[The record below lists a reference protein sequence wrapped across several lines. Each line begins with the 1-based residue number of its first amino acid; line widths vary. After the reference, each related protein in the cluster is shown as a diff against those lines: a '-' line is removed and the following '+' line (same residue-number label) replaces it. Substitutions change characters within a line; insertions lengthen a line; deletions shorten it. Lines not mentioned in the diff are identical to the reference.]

1 MSAARLRA
9 LFLVTQIVFF
19 ALDVDA
25 QSDSVA
31 LIDNQTLDEV
41 TVTTR
46 RDGTVKSRGL
56 MNAAKINGAELVRA
70 ACCNLG
76 ESFTTNPSVDVSYS
90 DAATGAKQIKLL
102 GLSGSY
108 VQMLGE
114 NIPDYRGTASPY
126 ALGYIAG
133 TWMES
138 IQVSKGSA
146 SVKNGYESIT
156 GQINVE
162 FKKPDAE
169 RQLNFNVYGNIMS
182 KLDVNADGNISL
194 GNGLSTNL
202 LAHFENTF
210 DESIIDHDDNGDGF
224 LDEPKVKQLNLRNAW
239 VYRNDKYM
247 LRASLTALWEDR
259 HGGQTNHGMTAA
271 HDTGK
276 YSIDMLTARYGVTAK
291 NAFFINT
298 EHNTSIALILSAD
311 MHRLDAGFGLKDYSV
326 NQKNLYAS
334 LIFET
339 DFTERHNLSAGL
351 SFNHDYYGQGL
362 SLPSLN
368 DDGEWT
374 GPVSDAGVANE
385 RENTPGAYVQYTFN
399 WNDKLVVMGGLRADH
414 SSMYGSFVTPRAH
427 IKYAPN
433 DILSLRASVGKGY
446 RTVHGLAENNYLLS
460 SGRQLV
466 VGDLPQEEAWN
477 YGLSAS
483 LYIPLFGKTLNL
495 NAEYY
500 YTDFKSQVLVDYDT
514 DCNYIYITGLD
525 GKSYSHTWQIDA
537 SYPVFE
543 GFTLTAAYRR
553 TNVKATYN
561 GRLMEKPLTNK
572 YKGLITASYKTPLGL
587 WQFDATLQLNGG
599 GRMPTP
605 YTTAD
610 GSASWAER
618 YGAYEQ
624 LSAQVTRWFRRF
636 SVYVGGENLTGVRQK
651 NPIINASDPWSTTFE
666 PTLVWGPVQGAM
678 AYAGIR
684 VKI

>member
-1 MSAARLRA
+1 MRLTT
-9 LFLVTQIVFF
+9 LFLTLQVMSF
-19 ALDVDA
+19 ALRCEA
-25 QSDSVA
+25 QTDSVP
-31 LIDNQTLDEV
+31 LIEDRTIDEV
-41 TVTTR
+41 IVTTR

-56 MNAAKINGAELVRA
+56 MNAAKINSAELVRA

-76 ESFTTNPSVDVSYS
+76 ESFTTNPSVDVSYA

-114 NIPDYRGTASPY
+114 NIPGYRGTASPY

-169 RQLNFNVYGNIMS
+169 QQFNANVYGNIMS
-182 KLDVNADGNISL
+182 KLEINADGNISL

-210 DESIIDHDDNGDGF
+210 DESIIDHDNNGDGF
-224 LDEPKVKQLNLRNAW
+224 LDEPRVKQLNLRNAW

-247 LRASLTALWEDR
+247 LRAAVTALWEDR
-259 HGGQTNHGMTAA
+259 HGGQTNHGSAMT
-271 HDTGK
+271 HDMGK
-276 YSIDMLTARYGVTAK
+276 YSIDMQTARYGITAK
-291 NAFFINT
+291 NAFFIDT
-298 EHNTSIALILSAD
+298 EHNTSLALMLSAD
-311 MHRLDAGFGLKDYSV
+311 MHRLDAGFGLKDYNV

-362 SLPSLN
+362 SLPSLSSN
-368 DDGEWT
+368 DEWT
-374 GPVSDAGVANE
+374 GAVSDAGIGNE
-385 RENTPGAYVQYTFN
+385 RENTPGVYAQYTFN
-399 WNDKLVVMGGLRADH
+399 LNEKLVVMGGLRADH
-414 SSMYGSFVTPRAH
+414 SSLYGTFVTPRAH
-427 IKYAPN
+427 IKFAPN
-433 DILSLRASVGKGY
+433 DVFSLRASIGKGY

-466 VGDLPQEEAWN
+466 VDDLPQEEAWN
-477 YGLSAS
+477 YGLSTS

-514 DCNYIYITGLD
+514 DCNYIYITGLS

-537 SYPVFE
+537 SYPVFD

-553 TNVKATYN
+553 TNVKTTYN

-636 SVYVGGENLTGVRQK
+636 SIYVGGENLTGVKQK
-651 NPIINASDPWSTTFE
+651 NPIINASDPWSITFD

-684 VKI
+684 IKI

>member
-1 MSAARLRA
+1 MS
-9 LFLVTQIVFF
+9 F
-19 ALDVDA
+19 ALRCEA
-25 QSDSVA
+25 QTDSVP
-31 LIDNQTLDEV
+31 LIEDRTIDEV
-41 TVTTR
+41 IVTTR

-56 MNAAKINGAELVRA
+56 MNAAKINSAELVRA

-76 ESFTTNPSVDVSYS
+76 ESFTTNPSVDVSYA

-114 NIPDYRGTASPY
+114 NIPGYRGTASPY

-169 RQLNFNVYGNIMS
+169 QQFNVNVYGNIMS
-182 KLDVNADGNISL
+182 KLDINADGNISL

-210 DESIIDHDDNGDGF
+210 DESIIDHDNNGDGF
-224 LDEPKVKQLNLRNAW
+224 LDEPRVKQLNLRNAW

-247 LRASLTALWEDR
+247 LRAAVTALWEDR
-259 HGGQTNHGMTAA
+259 HGGQTNHGSAMT
-271 HDTGK
+271 HDMGK
-276 YSIDMLTARYGVTAK
+276 YSIGMQTARYGITTK
-291 NAFFINT
+291 NAFFIDT
-298 EHNTSIALILSAD
+298 EHNTSLALMLSAD
-311 MHRLDAGFGLKDYSV
+311 MHRLDAGFGLKDYNV

-362 SLPSLN
+362 SLPSLSSN
-368 DDGEWT
+368 DEWA
-374 GPVSDAGVANE
+374 GAVSDAGIGNE
-385 RENTPGAYVQYTFN
+385 RENTPGVYAQYTFN
-399 WNDKLVVMGGLRADH
+399 LNEKLVVMGGLRADH
-414 SSMYGSFVTPRAH
+414 SSLYGTFVTPRAH
-427 IKYAPN
+427 IKFAPN
-433 DILSLRASVGKGY
+433 DVFSLRASIGKGY

-466 VGDLPQEEAWN
+466 VDDLPQEEAWN
-477 YGLSAS
+477 YGLSTS

-514 DCNYIYITGLD
+514 DCNYIYITGLS

-537 SYPVFE
+537 SYPVFD

-553 TNVKATYN
+553 INVKTTYN

-618 YGAYEQ
+618 YDAYEQ

-636 SVYVGGENLTGVRQK
+636 SIYVGGENLTGVKQK
-651 NPIINASDPWSTTFE
+651 NPIINASDPWSTTFD

-684 VKI
+684 IKI